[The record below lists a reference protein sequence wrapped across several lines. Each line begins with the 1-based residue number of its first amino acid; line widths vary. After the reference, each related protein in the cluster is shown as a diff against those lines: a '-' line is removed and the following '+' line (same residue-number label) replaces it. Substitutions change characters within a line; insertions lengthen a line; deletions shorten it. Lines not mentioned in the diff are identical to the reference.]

1 MLWLVGLL
9 LAAAW
14 GVLWWRFGAAS
25 NSAVHAAPPV
35 LAGNHPSLATR
46 HYRLADFR
54 PVPLAAVKPSADAE
68 AVPAATAEI
77 ATPPTADAPPAPP
90 VVEAEAPAGGELPAG
105 ATHNYLTAPAPTAND
120 EHNRGVEM
128 TAAQRRAKM
137 RELMSQAAEKRQPVA

>member
-1 MLWLVGLL
+1 MLWLIGLL

-14 GVLWWRFGAAS
+14 GVLWWRFGAAGG
-25 NSAVHAAPPV
+25 AAAQVKPPL

-54 PVPLAAVKPSADAE
+54 PVPAALVPPTQGPPTEQAAPEPLAADASL
-68 AVPAATAEI
+68 I
-77 ATPPTADAPPAPP
+77 PPAT
-90 VVEAEAPAGGELPAG
+90 ESAEVSVAGELPAG
-105 ATHNYLTAPAPTAND
+105 AAHNYLTAPAPTAND

-137 RELMSQAAEKRQPVA
+137 RELLNQAVENRQPPA